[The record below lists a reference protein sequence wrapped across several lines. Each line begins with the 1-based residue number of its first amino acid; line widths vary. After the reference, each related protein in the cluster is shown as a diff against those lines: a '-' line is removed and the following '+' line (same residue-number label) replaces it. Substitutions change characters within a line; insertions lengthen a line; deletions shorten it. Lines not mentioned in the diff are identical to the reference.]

1 MPKTTFTIPSL
12 INDDAAA
19 EVMFE
24 LQDLPCMTVADVD
37 VAKQEA
43 WAQHTAMI
51 SPEEIAAALEEA
63 GHPCTGWS
71 TQD

>member
-1 MPKTTFTIPSL
+1 MPITTFTIPTL
-12 INDDAAA
+12 CNDDAAA

-24 LQDLPCMTVADVD
+24 LQDLPCMTVADVNL
-37 VAKQEA
+37 AKKEA
-43 WAQHTAMI
+43 WAQHTPMI
-51 SPEEIAAALEEA
+51 SPEEIAAALEQA